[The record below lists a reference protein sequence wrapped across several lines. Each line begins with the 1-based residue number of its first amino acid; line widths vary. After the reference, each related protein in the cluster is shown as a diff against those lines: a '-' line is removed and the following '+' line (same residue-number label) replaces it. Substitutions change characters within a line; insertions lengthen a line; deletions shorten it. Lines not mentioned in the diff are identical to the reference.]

1 MPTHPALFISL
12 PSPSSHG
19 AAFVKWY
26 PPSVAVTREL
36 AALRAR
42 EAVRLLLGALQDS
55 RMIARFVDDYASANN
70 RRSLIA
76 HAAAHREL
84 LLNLRREALLAMCAR
99 LTAGLPRCI
108 AGRAAVKQLKPA
120 DAVAVDA
127 FRAEFFVQMAA
138 ALKWTPEE
146 LEDFWSD
153 LDVYAQIAARQ
164 ATPMRAGSASR
175 GAVGPFVDRCALL
188 LDPSMFEQARR
199 AAGKFLSELDVL
211 AEKTLKQA
219 FAARHKKGGLF

>member
-1 MPTHPALFISL
+1 MAL
-12 PSPSSHG
+12 
-19 AAFVKWY
+19 
-26 PPSVAVTREL
+26 TREL

-42 EAVRLLLGALQDS
+42 EAVRLLLGALQES
-55 RMIARFVDDYASANN
+55 RMVAHFVDTYAVAHN
-70 RRSLIA
+70 RRGLTA

-84 LLNLRREALLAMCAR
+84 LLNLRRDSLLAVCAR
-99 LTAGLPRCI
+99 IIAGLPQRI
-108 AGRAAVKQLKPA
+108 TGRAGKGLKPA
-120 DAVAVDA
+120 DVVAADA

-164 ATPMRAGSASR
+164 AVPMRSGSASR

-199 AAGKFLSELDVL
+199 AAGKFLVELDGL

-219 FAARHKKGGLF
+219 FAARHKKGDLF

>member
-1 MPTHPALFISL
+1 MAL
-12 PSPSSHG
+12 
-19 AAFVKWY
+19 A
-26 PPSVAVTREL
+26 REL

-42 EAVRLLLGALQDS
+42 EAVRLLLGAMQES
-55 RMIARFVDDYASANN
+55 RMVAHFVDAYAAAHN
-70 RRSLIA
+70 RRGLTA

-84 LLNLRREALLAMCAR
+84 LLNIRRESLLALCAQII
-99 LTAGLPRCI
+99 AGLPRRI
-108 AGRAAVKQLKPA
+108 TGRAGKPLKPA
-120 DAVAVDA
+120 DVIAADV

-138 ALKWTPEE
+138 ALKWSEEE

-164 ATPMRAGSASR
+164 TTPMRAGSASR

-199 AAGKFLSELDVL
+199 AAGKFLVELDAL

-219 FAARHKKGGLF
+219 FAARGKKSSLF

>member
-1 MPTHPALFISL
+1 MAL
-12 PSPSSHG
+12 
-19 AAFVKWY
+19 
-26 PPSVAVTREL
+26 TREL

-42 EAVRLLLGALQDS
+42 EAARLLLGALQGI
-55 RMIARFVDDYASANN
+55 RMVARFVDTYAAAHD
-70 RRSLIA
+70 RRGLTA

-84 LLNLRREALLAMCAR
+84 ILNIRREVLLALCAR
-99 LTAGLPRCI
+99 LIAGLPCCI
-108 AGRAAVKQLKPA
+108 TGRAGKPMRPA
-120 DAVAVDA
+120 DVVVGDA

-138 ALKWTPEE
+138 ALKWSPAE

-153 LDVYAQIAARQ
+153 LEVYAQIAARQ
-164 ATPMRAGSASR
+164 TVPMRSGSASR

-199 AAGKFLSELDVL
+199 AAGKFLVVLDAL

-219 FAARHKKGGLF
+219 FATRRKKGGLF

>member
-1 MPTHPALFISL
+1 MAL
-12 PSPSSHG
+12 
-19 AAFVKWY
+19 A
-26 PPSVAVTREL
+26 REL

-42 EAVRLLLGALQDS
+42 EAVRLLLGAMQES
-55 RMIARFVDDYASANN
+55 RMVAHFVDAYAAAHN
-70 RRSLIA
+70 RRGLTA

-84 LLNLRREALLAMCAR
+84 LLNIRRESLLALCAQII
-99 LTAGLPRCI
+99 AGLPRRI
-108 AGRAAVKQLKPA
+108 TGRAGKPLKPA
-120 DAVAVDA
+120 DVIAADA

-138 ALKWTPEE
+138 ALKWSEEE

-153 LDVYAQIAARQ
+153 LGVYAQIAARQ
-164 ATPMRAGSASR
+164 STPMRAGSASR

-211 AEKTLKQA
+211 AEKTLRQA
-219 FAARHKKGGLF
+219 FAARRKKGGLF

>member
-1 MPTHPALFISL
+1 
-12 PSPSSHG
+12 
-19 AAFVKWY
+19 
-26 PPSVAVTREL
+26 
-36 AALRAR
+36 
-42 EAVRLLLGALQDS
+42 
-55 RMIARFVDDYASANN
+55 MIARFVDGYAAANN

-76 HAAAHREL
+76 HAPAHREL
-84 LLNLRREALLAMCAR
+84 LLNIRREALLAMCTR
-99 LTAGLPRCI
+99 LIAGLPRQI
-108 AGRAAVKQLKPA
+108 AGRAAAKQLKPA
-120 DAVAVDA
+120 DAAAVDA

-138 ALKWTPEE
+138 ALKWTPDE

-153 LDVYAQIAARQ
+153 LDVYAQIASRQ
-164 ATPMRAGSASR
+164 SAPMRAGSASR

-219 FAARHKKGGLF
+219 FAARRKKGGSF

>member
-1 MPTHPALFISL
+1 MP
-12 PSPSSHG
+12 
-19 AAFVKWY
+19 
-26 PPSVAVTREL
+26 VTREL

-42 EAVRLLLGALQDS
+42 EAVRLLLGGLQDS
-55 RMIARFVDDYASANN
+55 RMIARFVEAYAAANN

-76 HAAAHREL
+76 HAPAHREL
-84 LLNLRREALLAMCAR
+84 LLNIRREALLAMCTR
-99 LTAGLPRCI
+99 LIAGLPLQI
-108 AGRAAVKQLKPA
+108 AGRAAAKQLKPA
-120 DAVAVDA
+120 DATAVDA
-127 FRAEFFVQMAA
+127 FREEFFVQMAA
-138 ALKWTPEE
+138 ALKWTPDE

-153 LDVYAQIAARQ
+153 LDVYAQIASRQ
-164 ATPMRAGSASR
+164 AAPMRAGSASR

-219 FAARHKKGGLF
+219 FATRRKKGGLF